1 LISAYSSF
9 FPKKIPGNRESHY
22 QIDEEDSKRT
32 EISKPEQIPRKLE
45 GNDFDHSFD
54 APRLS
59 EDWTGFRVFGDEIAK
74 ALCHGEIKMGAFSP
88 SPRMLDTGVGD
99 EFANVTERFQTEL
112 QVRIFHEC
120 DWEAFIETANARE

>member
-1 LISAYSSF
+1 M
-9 FPKKIPGNRESHY
+9 
-22 QIDEEDSKRT
+22 KRT
-32 EISKPEQIPRKLE
+32 EISKPEQIARKLE

-74 ALCHGEIKMGAFSP
+74 ALCHGESTMGAFSP
-88 SPRMLDTGVGD
+88 SPRMLDTGIGE
-99 EFANVTERFQTEL
+99 EFANVTERFQAEL

-120 DWEAFIETANARE
+120 DGEDIIETVH